1 MTLVWQN
8 ARSAVYMVWVY
19 GLRGENFLLR
29 IDWDAETFIWSSK
42 ERYICIHIHIYMYY
56 IHIYLHKH
64 IIFIHSPSIKLYR
77 DIHWIYVR
85 MVILVVCSIYVP
97 ILVSVALIGS
107 DTFEVR
113 FLLLHHPL
121 MGFKQCYILIIR
133 TYGTNQSTQNKT
145 TTILIIER
153 GIVMH
158 TTYFPP
164 KQMIM
169 IYNNNEIY

>member
-1 MTLVWQN
+1 ML
-8 ARSAVYMVWVY
+8 
-19 GLRGENFLLR
+19 F
-29 IDWDAETFIWSSK
+29 
-42 ERYICIHIHIYMYY
+42 
-56 IHIYLHKH
+56 
-64 IIFIHSPSIKLYR
+64 
-77 DIHWIYVR
+77 
-85 MVILVVCSIYVP
+85 LVVFSIYVP

-133 TYGTNQSTQNKT
+133 TYAMNQSTQNKT
-145 TTILIIER
+145 TTILIIEK

-164 KQMIM
+164 
-169 IYNNNEIY
+169 